1 MEQWLF
7 KAVSASRDMRRTR
20 WRRSNCCKI
29 QNLMMSTIND
39 GANVVKYLFR
49 PSVVLIKGKDEIDSL
64 FLQKGDF
71 AHILALH

>member
-1 MEQWLF
+1 MELGLF

-29 QNLMMSTIND
+29 QMMSTIND
-39 GANVVKYLFR
+39 VLKYLFR